1 VGKAAGRA
9 IRASGVSIAISDM
22 LMTIL
27 FWGTSSGIKVSG

>member
-1 VGKAAGRA
+1 V
-9 IRASGVSIAISDM
+9 VSIAVSDM